1 MTNWLYATGIFVG
14 SFLLF
19 QIQPMIAKMILPWFG
34 GSAAVWITCMLFFQC
49 ALLLG
54 YLYAHLLAQRLGVR
68 SQALVHV
75 LLAAGGLLLLP
86 VGPAPSWKPLGPE
99 DPILH
104 ILALLAASIG
114 LPYVVLSATSP
125 LLQAWYAR
133 RNAAGLPYRLFALS
147 NLASLLGLVAYP
159 FLVEPN
165 LTLGAQSRLW
175 SAGYALFVLLTLAA
189 AAAGLR
195 RGGAAPLP
203 APEGPVAGPEP
214 TAADRA
220 LWLAWSGCG
229 VVLLLSVTNHLTQN
243 VAPVPFLWIL
253 PLGLYLLSFILCFNL
268 EQAYIRSIYLGPI
281 AIVLVGMS
289 FAILRYNS
297 TTPLGLVLG
306 VFSACLFGGCM
317 FCHGELSRRKPSP
330 RHLTGYYLMIALG
343 GALGGVLVGV
353 AAPLLF
359 RGTLELPL
367 AVAACAAL
375 LVFVHRREG
384 RANLALAAATGLV
397 VATVMAWHVYDYGSD
412 AVAMGRNF
420 YGSLRVKLSNAGT
433 DYESR
438 VLVHGTVAHGVQ
450 FTDPSLRAV
459 TTAYYGPAS
468 GAALALKSLGE
479 RPLRVGLVGLG
490 VGTLAAYSRPGD
502 VYRFYEINPMV
513 ETFARSEFTFLADA
527 AATVAVVPG
536 DARLALEREADQRYD
551 VLVVDAFS
559 GDAVPAHLLTIEAM
573 RLYFRHLA
581 PEGVL
586 ALHLS
591 NNHLDLIPVADALV
605 RALGKHALL
614 VDSEPEQ
621 EEVFGAKWVLVAS
634 APLQAPEIVA
644 AAEALWSRPGLRAW
658 TDDYSNLFEILKPRM

>member
-1 MTNWLYATGIFVG
+1 MAIRLYATGIFVG

-19 QIQPMIAKMILPWFG
+19 QIQPMMAKMILPWFG
-34 GSAAVWITCMLFFQC
+34 GTAAVWITCMLFFQC

-54 YLYAHLLAQRLGVR
+54 YLYAHLLVQRLGAR
-68 SQALVHV
+68 AQALVHL

-86 VGPAPSWKPLGPE
+86 VGPDPSWKPLGPE
-99 DPILH
+99 DPILR
-104 ILALLAASIG
+104 ILGLLEVSIG
-114 LPYVVLSATSP
+114 LPYLVLSATSP

-159 FLVEPN
+159 FLIEPN

-175 SAGYALFVLLTLAA
+175 SAGYALFVLLSFGA

-195 RGGAAPLP
+195 RGAAGGAPPAEPPRGAPP
-203 APEGPVAGPEP
+203 AAL
-214 TAADRA
+214 DRGM
-220 LWLAWSGCG
+220 WVAWSGCG

-243 VAPVPFLWIL
+243 IAPVPFLWIL

-268 EQAYIRSIYLGPI
+268 EQAYIRSIYLGPV
-281 AIVLVGMS
+281 AIVLLGLS
-289 FAILRYNS
+289 FAVLRYNS

-306 VFSACLFGGCM
+306 VFSFCLFGGCM
-317 FCHGELSRRKPSP
+317 FCHGELAQLKPAP

-343 GALGGVLVGV
+343 GASGGVLVGV

-367 AVAACAAL
+367 AAVACAAL
-375 LVFVHRREG
+375 LVLAHRREG
-384 RANLALAAATGLV
+384 RASQALAAATGLAV
-397 VATVMAWHVYDYGSD
+397 VTLMAWHLHDYGSD
-412 AVAMGRNF
+412 AVAMDRNF
-420 YGSLRVKLSNAGT
+420 YGSLRVKVGNAGT
-433 DYESR
+433 DFENR

-450 FTDPSLRAV
+450 FTDPALRTV
-459 TTAYYGPAS
+459 TTAYYGPQS
-468 GAALALKSLGE
+468 GAALALKSRGE
-479 RPLRVGLVGLG
+479 RPVRVGLVGLG

-513 ETFARSEFTFLADA
+513 ETFARRWFTFLADA
-527 AATVAVVPG
+527 AAAVEIVPG
-536 DARLALEREADQRYD
+536 DARLALEREADQGYD

-559 GDAVPAHLLTIEAM
+559 GDAVPTHLLTIEAM

-581 PEGVL
+581 PDGIL

-605 RALGKHALL
+605 RALDRNALL

-621 EEVFGAKWVLVAS
+621 EEIFGAKWVLVGS

-644 AAEALWSRPGLRAW
+644 AAEALWGRPGLRVW